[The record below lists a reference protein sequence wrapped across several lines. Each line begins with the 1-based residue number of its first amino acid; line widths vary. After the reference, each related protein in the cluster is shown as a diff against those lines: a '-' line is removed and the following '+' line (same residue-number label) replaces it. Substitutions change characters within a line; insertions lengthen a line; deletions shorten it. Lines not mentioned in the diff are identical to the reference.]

1 MAAVAPPASFMDK
14 QTLSKARVLVTGDA
28 MLDRYWFGDA
38 ERISPEAPVPVV
50 RISRTEE
57 RLGGAANVAV
67 NIASVDRQVAS
78 VLVDMT
84 SSWTISYSLGL
95 GASVLNEMKSVNR
108 LHKKHV
114 EQAGFAVLK
123 GQGIPSILVETA
135 FISNPTEE
143 KLLINGRHQQKI
155 AQAIYDGIRKQVA
168 ANPSLL
174 TG

>member
-67 NIASVDRQVAS
+67 NIASVGRRTS
-78 VLVDMT
+78 LLCVLGTDAPPRT
-84 SSWTISYSLGL
+84 SSSTNRSTRPSSC
-95 GASVLNEMKSVNR
+95 ASWPANSR
-108 LHKKHV
+108 C
-114 EQAGFAVLK
+114 FAATSSR
-123 GQGIPSILVETA
+123 IPPRRSSTSTSTSSA
-135 FISNPTEE
+135 PCSPHTT
-143 KLLINGRHQQKI
+143 
-155 AQAIYDGIRKQVA
+155 
-168 ANPSLL
+168 P
-174 TG
+174 